1 MVRGTYFANFTIPG
15 LDAPMEDQ
23 GKTLQVWKK
32 QVDGSWK
39 IHRDIWS
46 SNIPIPGLP
55 QTGEEEK

>member
-1 MVRGTYFANFTIPG
+1 MVRGTYSANFTIPG